1 MKSILRSSVVGL
13 ALLLVVSA
21 SAQNVQMTPEQEHAA
36 YSALVKM
43 KPAKHP
49 PASFNPS
56 VGMDVPADVEVYE
69 MPGDA
74 ALAPVRRYRYT
85 VMGEQVV
92 LVDPTSKKVV
102 KVFQLARIAGWIRLF
117 VTRVR
122 AGPSPNRRSML

>member
-36 YSALVKM
+36 YAALVKM

-56 VGMDVPADVEVYE
+56 VGMDVPADVEVLKCRAT
-69 MPGDA
+69 PRS
-74 ALAPVRRYRYT
+74 RRC
-85 VMGEQVV
+85 G
-92 LVDPTSKKVV
+92 
-102 KVFQLARIAGWIRLF
+102 AIA
-117 VTRVR
+117 T
-122 AGPSPNRRSML
+122 P